1 MSRWLRILSII
12 IRSRFRKKTYPDEE
26 ISLTFRVWIT
36 DVDLS
41 IMNNTAMLA
50 ITELG
55 RWDLMV
61 RTGFL
66 KYAWK
71 NKLYLPLAS
80 ISGQFKRPLKRFQ
93 KFQLRTRLLYWD
105 EEWIYISH
113 RIIRKEK
120 TVAVALAKATLKK
133 GKERIP
139 FEKVISDLNWELEPK
154 NRPQMIDGFEK
165 GETLLLESCET
176 LLHVG
181 ER

>member
-1 MSRWLRILSII
+1 MTRWLRILII
-12 IRSRFRKKTYPDEE
+12 IIGARFRRKIDPNEE
-26 ISLTFRVWIT
+26 ISMNFRVWIT

-41 IMNNTAMLA
+41 IMNNTALLA

-61 RTGFL
+61 RAGFL

-80 ISGQFKRPLKRFQ
+80 ISAQFKRPLKRFQ
-93 KFQLRTRLLYWD
+93 KFQLRTRLVCWD
-105 EEWIYISH
+105 EKWIYISH
-113 RIIRKEK
+113 RIVRKGK

-139 FEKVISDLNWELEPK
+139 FERVISDLNWQLEPK
-154 NRPQMIDGFEK
+154 ERLKMIDEFEK
-165 GETLLLESCET
+165 GETLLLDSCEA
-176 LLHVG
+176 LLHGG

>member
-1 MSRWLRILSII
+1 MSRWLRILITII
-12 IRSRFRKKTYPDEE
+12 KARFRKKTNPDEE
-26 ISLTFRVWIT
+26 ISLNFRVWPI

-41 IMNNTAMLA
+41 IMNNTALLA
-50 ITELG
+50 ITEFG

-61 RTGFL
+61 RTRFL

-71 NKLYLPLAS
+71 NELYLPLAS
-80 ISGQFKRPLKRFQ
+80 ISAQFRRPLKRFQ

-113 RIIRKEK
+113 RVVRKEK

-139 FEKVISDLNWELEPK
+139 FERIISDLNWEMKPK
-154 NRPQMIDGFEK
+154 RRPEMIDEFAK

-176 LLHVG
+176 LLHA
-181 ER
+181 